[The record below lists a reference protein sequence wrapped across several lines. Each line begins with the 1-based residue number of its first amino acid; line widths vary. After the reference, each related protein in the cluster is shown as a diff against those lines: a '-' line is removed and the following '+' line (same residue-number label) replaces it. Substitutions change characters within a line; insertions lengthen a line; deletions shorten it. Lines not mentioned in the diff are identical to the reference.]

1 MGSFGR
7 IVATLCLLAATADAE
22 PELLDRSV
30 AGVDD
35 QVVLWSE
42 LNLRAQLE
50 LQAQGRN
57 PRFLVEAELAVE
69 RRRILDE
76 MVDELVVVKKAQ
88 KDSLEV
94 DPALVEEHLDV
105 EFNRIKR
112 SIGDAE
118 LVTMLERS
126 GMTERQ
132 LKQRYRKQILHRLL
146 FEQMV
151 SELAYRQFITRRD
164 VEAFRDSFAAE
175 PPPKMSISQINLKV
189 TPADSVLDRARAQLT
204 TIQKEL
210 DGGRNF
216 ASVARCPPSSVLPST
231 SGPVR

>member
-1 MGSFGR
+1 MGPFGR

-22 PELLDRSV
+22 PELLDRIV
-30 AGVDD
+30 AVVDD

-105 EFNRIKR
+105 
-112 SIGDAE
+112 
-118 LVTMLERS
+118 
-126 GMTERQ
+126 
-132 LKQRYRKQILHRLL
+132 
-146 FEQMV
+146 
-151 SELAYRQFITRRD
+151 
-164 VEAFRDSFAAE
+164 
-175 PPPKMSISQINLKV
+175 
-189 TPADSVLDRARAQLT
+189 
-204 TIQKEL
+204 
-210 DGGRNF
+210 
-216 ASVARCPPSSVLPST
+216 
-231 SGPVR
+231 

>member
-1 MGSFGR
+1 MGPFGR

-22 PELLDRSV
+22 PELLDRIV
-30 AGVDD
+30 AVVDD

-88 KDSLEV
+88 KDSLVV

-105 EFNRIKR
+105 EFNRIMR

-118 LVTMLERS
+118 LVLML
-126 GMTERQ
+126 
-132 LKQRYRKQILHRLL
+132 
-146 FEQMV
+146 
-151 SELAYRQFITRRD
+151 
-164 VEAFRDSFAAE
+164 
-175 PPPKMSISQINLKV
+175 
-189 TPADSVLDRARAQLT
+189 
-204 TIQKEL
+204 
-210 DGGRNF
+210 
-216 ASVARCPPSSVLPST
+216 
-231 SGPVR
+231 